1 LGVGSGLDLHSSAR
15 GVYVGCCVPE
25 TSIIRRVLN
34 LKARL
39 LVALISGTFVVTA
52 HETLSQGSPRS
63 RVQSRQAAVTGPV
76 TFLDHPRLFLT
87 KTKKA
92 ELLSKKAAN
101 HQDYVAL
108 KAYADQVISQNPW
121 FGVRTTLSS
130 NLNGSSTEL
139 NVSDGSMLP
148 AANFYVRID
157 MELILCRSRSGN
169 VLSGCTRG
177 TDWPSMGRRT
187 APASHVAGIDVWKHD
202 NPAGVWAQSPAMFA
216 LLVQMGDDRYLQPS
230 RGSLSLLMTLINLYI
245 DAKPPIYY
253 YWHQDFFRWYGPTL
267 AMTFDWLYGGLTAHE
282 KALYADRF
290 RLFAE
295 AHLTPGICDYN
306 CSIEAWVV
314 ENVRRLTAVE
324 TAVVSNA
331 AAGEIYT
338 SLMCAAASYGDN
350 PEALSQWLKAA
361 QKVSDWM
368 VPGIVDGPGTG
379 GPLPEGMQYAGES
392 YVFIASALM
401 LIESATGNSSYR
413 PQLEAWLTDVM
424 KFLFHNTLPGST
436 SSAEATTGSMAAGST
451 SLTVSS
457 TTGWSPGMGVRAGT
471 GYESTIVAIN
481 RSIFTMRDPA
491 PTSFASAAVT
501 HTSRLVTWGDALQ
514 DRSSGFADQYFYDQF
529 PITGFMAVDLLKN
542 SNPPFAQYTR
552 YWLENN
558 VRGNRQDEWHLRK
571 FLHDDTT
578 VPPVD
583 YSSLPTLWSTSNPKS
598 TGMLIGRSS
607 WDSMGTLVQFLVGGE
622 MYSHVH
628 SHYNSYQIRR
638 GGVWMSNEVYG
649 YGVDPYPGPFAT
661 PGCNVY
667 CRLGEAVAVGAR
679 YHNTILMNNHSGNNG
694 YLLSTELAG
703 AASLARV
710 DVDAK
715 GLYMYGRGDA
725 SGVYTSNSWSTV
737 GYLTNDAHTFVRD
750 FLYVPSADLVV
761 FADRVEYAS
770 SSTSP
775 TTWIARFTGNPTL
788 TGQRISSEYAGQK
801 LVQDILIPSTG
812 SLKKV
817 NEILENP
824 HLDDYLT
831 RPYYRVE
838 TVSGTDTRSEWTLQ
852 VIQLGDAGFSAKT
865 VNTLTTTNAN
875 VAQIGSNYVVG
886 AVKGESPALE
896 IRYRYTGSPLHYLMG
911 FEPDALYHVV
921 NAEGQVAIRAP
932 TGSGDTKSNHAGLLI
947 LGDSQ
952 SLRASGAPSPPTGLK
967 VIR

>member
-1 LGVGSGLDLHSSAR
+1 
-15 GVYVGCCVPE
+15 
-25 TSIIRRVLN
+25 
-34 LKARL
+34 
-39 LVALISGTFVVTA
+39 
-52 HETLSQGSPRS
+52 
-63 RVQSRQAAVTGPV
+63 
-76 TFLDHPRLFLT
+76 
-87 KTKKA
+87 
-92 ELLSKKAAN
+92 
-101 HQDYVAL
+101 
-108 KAYADQVISQNPW
+108 
-121 FGVRTTLSS
+121 
-130 NLNGSSTEL
+130 
-139 NVSDGSMLP
+139 
-148 AANFYVRID
+148 
-157 MELILCRSRSGN
+157 
-169 VLSGCTRG
+169 
-177 TDWPSMGRRT
+177 
-187 APASHVAGIDVWKHD
+187 
-202 NPAGVWAQSPAMFA
+202 
-216 LLVQMGDDRYLQPS
+216 
-230 RGSLSLLMTLINLYI
+230 
-245 DAKPPIYY
+245 
-253 YWHQDFFRWYGPTL
+253 
-267 AMTFDWLYGGLTAHE
+267 
-282 KALYADRF
+282 
-290 RLFAE
+290 
-295 AHLTPGICDYN
+295 
-306 CSIEAWVV
+306 
-314 ENVRRLTAVE
+314 
-324 TAVVSNA
+324 
-331 AAGEIYT
+331 
-338 SLMCAAASYGDN
+338 
-350 PEALSQWLKAA
+350 
-361 QKVSDWM
+361 
-368 VPGIVDGPGTG
+368 
-379 GPLPEGMQYAGES
+379 
-392 YVFIASALM
+392 
-401 LIESATGNSSYR
+401 
-413 PQLEAWLTDVM
+413 
-424 KFLFHNTLPGST
+424 
-436 SSAEATTGSMAAGST
+436 
-451 SLTVSS
+451 
-457 TTGWSPGMGVRAGT
+457 
-471 GYESTIVAIN
+471 
-481 RSIFTMRDPA
+481 
-491 PTSFASAAVT
+491 
-501 HTSRLVTWGDALQ
+501 
-514 DRSSGFADQYFYDQF
+514 
-529 PITGFMAVDLLKN
+529 
-542 SNPPFAQYTR
+542 
-552 YWLENN
+552 
-558 VRGNRQDEWHLRK
+558 
-571 FLHDDTT
+571 
-578 VPPVD
+578 
-583 YSSLPTLWSTSNPKS
+583 
-598 TGMLIGRSS
+598 MLIGRNS